1 MKKVLILTYFFPPAN
16 FAGCYRIGSW
26 ARHLNKY
33 GVYPVVVTRSW
44 NEHQTEISDPLQE
57 NSFKHEKHDGF
68 EVYRLPY
75 HRNLRDR
82 LHAKYGD
89 AKFKLLRKFLTVM
102 ELLLQGSFDAIIPYH
117 NLRDFA
123 EELILKEKD
132 FSALIVSGRPFQL
145 FKFANSIH
153 RKTGIPWLADYRDE
167 WNTHQWI
174 VSESFRSRM
183 ISNIERRSEKKWIS
197 NARMFTTCSENW
209 VKNISAFTGKTGEV
223 LLNGYDEE
231 IVRQDDTIH
240 QEFTIVHNG
249 TMYTSQPLELFTE
262 AYKRFISDH
271 PGVKVQFLM
280 PGVIID
286 EDTPA
291 RIRKALSGFEQYY
304 SMSPRIPKKD
314 LVDIL
319 VKADVF
325 LMIGTRGAKGHHSSK
340 IFEYIG
346 FRKPILLVPSDHD
359 VMQALLDETKSGI
372 YLNSEEELYNWLV
385 KAYEVFLS
393 GKKQPYAGD
402 EAVVKNFSRE
412 SQAGKLAA
420 ILKASF

>member
-1 MKKVLILTYFFPPAN
+1 
-16 FAGCYRIGSW
+16 
-26 ARHLNKY
+26 
-33 GVYPVVVTRSW
+33 
-44 NEHQTEISDPLQE
+44 
-57 NSFKHEKHDGF
+57 
-68 EVYRLPY
+68 
-75 HRNLRDR
+75 
-82 LHAKYGD
+82 
-89 AKFKLLRKFLTVM
+89 M

-291 RIRKALSGFEQYY
+291 RIRKALSGYEQYY

-372 YLNSEEELYNWLV
+372 YLNSEEEVYNWLV